1 LESVY
6 YARDSFA
13 LFPLWQ
19 EGSEMAIRRVIEEK
33 ASCYPNDVTL
43 LLRSAAIGA
52 WKEKGEEE
60 EEEVK

>member
-1 LESVY
+1 
-6 YARDSFA
+6 
-13 LFPLWQ
+13 
-19 EGSEMAIRRVIEEK
+19 MAIRRVIEEK